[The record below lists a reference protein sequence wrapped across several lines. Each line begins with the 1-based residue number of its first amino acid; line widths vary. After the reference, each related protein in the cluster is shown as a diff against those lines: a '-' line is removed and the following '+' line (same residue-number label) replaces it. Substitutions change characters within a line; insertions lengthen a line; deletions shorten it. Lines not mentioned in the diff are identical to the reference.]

1 MFITIIFIN
10 RLMHQQFIL
19 ASSSKS
25 RYKILKNAGLN
36 FTQKKPN
43 CNEEDIKKT
52 ISRKTKPE
60 IFAKKLS
67 YEKARSVSRQKPYAN
82 KIVLG
87 CDTVI
92 YHNGKILDKV
102 NSIEK
107 AQKKI
112 RSLSGK
118 THLIVSGLTI
128 CLNGYKIWENYE
140 KTHVKI
146 RKLNNSEIKIYLK
159 KTGKQILSSVGCY
172 QIESLGPNII
182 ERIKGDYFNVM
193 GLPLFNLLDYLY
205 SKK

>member
-10 RLMHQQFIL
+10 TLMHQKFIL

-43 CNEEDIKKT
+43 CNEEDIKQT
-52 ISRKTKPE
+52 INRNTKPE

-67 YEKARSVSRQKPYAN
+67 YEKARSVSKKKLYAN

-112 RSLSGK
+112 KSLSGK

-128 CLNGYKIWENYE
+128 CLNGSKIWENYE

-146 RKLNNSEIKIYLK
+146 RELNNSEIKTYLK
-159 KTGKQILSSVGCY
+159 KTVKQILSSVGCY

-182 ERIKGDYFNVM
+182 ESITGDYFNVM

>member
-10 RLMHQQFIL
+10 TLMHQKFIL

-52 ISRKTKPE
+52 INRKTKPE

-67 YEKARSVSRQKPYAN
+67 YEKARSVSRQKTYAN

-107 AQKKI
+107 AKK
-112 RSLSGK
+112 K
-118 THLIVSGLTI
+118 
-128 CLNGYKIWENYE
+128 N
-140 KTHVKI
+140 
-146 RKLNNSEIKIYLK
+146 
-159 KTGKQILSSVGCY
+159 
-172 QIESLGPNII
+172 
-182 ERIKGDYFNVM
+182 
-193 GLPLFNLLDYLY
+193 
-205 SKK
+205 

>member
-1 MFITIIFIN
+1 
-10 RLMHQQFIL
+10 MHQKFIL

-36 FTQKKPN
+36 FIQKKPN

-52 ISRKTKPE
+52 INRKIRPD

-67 YEKARSVSRQKPYAN
+67 YEKARSVSIKKLYAN

-107 AQKKI
+107 AKK
-112 RSLSGK
+112 K
-118 THLIVSGLTI
+118 
-128 CLNGYKIWENYE
+128 N
-140 KTHVKI
+140 
-146 RKLNNSEIKIYLK
+146 
-159 KTGKQILSSVGCY
+159 
-172 QIESLGPNII
+172 
-182 ERIKGDYFNVM
+182 
-193 GLPLFNLLDYLY
+193 
-205 SKK
+205 

>member
-1 MFITIIFIN
+1 
-10 RLMHQQFIL
+10 MHQKFIL
-19 ASSSKS
+19 ASTSKS

-36 FTQKKPN
+36 FIQKKPK
-43 CNEEDIKKT
+43 CNEEDIKKN
-52 ISRKTKPE
+52 INRKTKPE

-67 YEKARSVSRQKPYAN
+67 YEKARSVSIKKLYAN

-128 CLNGYKIWENYE
+128 CLNGSKIWENYE

-146 RKLNNSEIKIYLK
+146 RKLNNSEINTYLK

-182 ERIKGDYFNVM
+182 ESIKGDYFNVM

>member
-1 MFITIIFIN
+1 
-10 RLMHQQFIL
+10 MHQKFIL

-43 CNEEDIKKT
+43 CNKEDIKQT
-52 ISRKTKPE
+52 INRNTKPE

-67 YEKARSVSRQKPYAN
+67 YEKARSVSKQKQYYN

-112 RSLSGK
+112 KSLSGK

-128 CLNGYKIWENYE
+128 CLNGTKAGKIT
-140 KTHVKI
+140 KKPM
-146 RKLNNSEIKIYLK
+146 LK
-159 KTGKQILSSVGCY
+159 
-172 QIESLGPNII
+172 
-182 ERIKGDYFNVM
+182 
-193 GLPLFNLLDYLY
+193 
-205 SKK
+205 

>member
-1 MFITIIFIN
+1 
-10 RLMHQQFIL
+10 MHQKFIL
-19 ASSSKS
+19 ASTSKS

-43 CNEEDIKKT
+43 CNEEDIKKN
-52 ISRKTKPE
+52 INRKTKPE

-67 YEKARSVSRQKPYAN
+67 YEKARSVSRQKQHTN

-92 YHNGKILDKV
+92 YHKGKILDKV

-128 CLNGYKIWENYE
+128 CLNGSKVWESYE

-146 RKLNNSEIKIYLK
+146 RRLNNNEIKTYLK

-172 QIESLGPNII
+172 QIESLGPSII
-182 ERIKGDYFNVM
+182 ESIKGDYFNVM

>member
-10 RLMHQQFIL
+10 IFMHQKFIL

-36 FTQKKPN
+36 FTQKNPN
-43 CNEEDIKKT
+43 CNEEEIKKT
-52 ISRKTKPE
+52 INRNTKPE

-67 YEKARSVSRQKPYAN
+67 FEKARSVSKQKKYAN

-102 NSIEK
+102 SSIDK
-107 AQKKI
+107 AKKKI
-112 RSLSGK
+112 SSLSGK

-128 CLNGYKIWENYE
+128 CLNGSKVWENYE
-140 KTHVKI
+140 KTYVKI
-146 RKLNNSEIKIYLK
+146 RKLNNNEIDAYLK

-182 ERIKGDYFNVM
+182 ESIKGDYFNVM

>member
-10 RLMHQQFIL
+10 TLMHQKFIL

-43 CNEEDIKKT
+43 CNEEDIKQT
-52 ISRKTKPE
+52 INRNTKPE

-67 YEKARSVSRQKPYAN
+67 YEKARSVSIKKLYAN

-112 RSLSGK
+112 KSLSGK

-128 CLNGYKIWENYE
+128 CLNGSKVWENFE
-140 KTHVKI
+140 KTQVKI
-146 RKLNNSEIKIYLK
+146 RKLNNSEIKAYLK
-159 KTGKQILSSVGCY
+159 KTGKQILSSVGFY
-172 QIESLGPNII
+172 KIESLGPNII
-182 ERIKGDYFNVM
+182 ESIKGDYFNVM